1 MNKKI
6 RVIARGSRLS
16 RLQVEEVFKKFP
28 NLAYEIK
35 YLESYGDKNLQ
46 ISLLNGEAPADIFT
60 RELDDAIRRGDADI
74 AIHSAKDLP
83 YPLPEDIE
91 VIALFPAFD
100 TTDSLVS
107 RDHKKLAELPAGS
120 VIGTS
125 SPLRKKGL
133 SKLRPDLTIKG
144 IRGCIE
150 ERVQQVKDGKF
161 DAAIVATCALKRLGM
176 EDEIAEVL
184 PFATHPLQGFLAI
197 TAKKVKSEER
207 RENAKKENAPL
218 GVPADLQISCKREE
232 SQACLNSSECS
243 RNSLQKSD
251 GKERTS
257 ENTDKYT
264 HQELRAAFASQS
276 ILDRQGKVQLVG
288 FGPGD
293 PDLLT
298 LKAAKAIDH
307 ADIIFYDDLIDPS
320 YLENKKAE
328 KVYVGKRA
336 GYHHKEQAT
345 INRLLLDAARQG
357 KNVVRLKGGDPMIFA
372 HGSEEIEYLESNLI
386 QVEVIPGVTTAS
398 ALAASQ
404 KISLTHRDFSSSVAL
419 VSGHTPQPVTPD
431 AETLVYYMG
440 AKQLQAIATK
450 LIDED
455 GWAFNTPVLLTYNV
469 SRKDEQTFETTL
481 WKLRNGEEATANNYS
496 AATGKNAGESIALAD
511 LPTPL
516 IALIGNVAG
525 LKHRQASA
533 IKPTLYTGN
542 MPALEK
548 RKPDYTYTPLIE
560 MHEYEPV
567 HWTQWEGEPEKKGG
581 DNDRKSN
588 FEKEVEEDNEDGLE
602 FDEYEWAEEL
612 QDNLNDFD
620 SPYKDIFLFTS
631 QYAVKA
637 WFNLLRKTGKS
648 TAAPKDV
655 KFVSIGA
662 TTTAALQQ
670 EGIKDI
676 EQVEKDNS
684 FGVIEWFKN
693 KYDYYRNA
701 AIQHQKRNWSE
712 LYHSEEEEE
721 EEENED
727 LDENMNEDLEEHRP
741 AILYPQSNLSNNTI
755 AEELYKAGYDVETI
769 SVYVNK
775 MPKHPRRV
783 NLNHFKRI
791 VFTSPST
798 IDNFIKL
805 YGKLPDN
812 VEFITRGP
820 ITQAHLDEILNK
832 E

>member
-133 SKLRPDLTIKG
+133 NELRPDLAIKG

-197 TAKKVKSEER
+197 TAKKVKGNER
-207 RENAKKENAPL
+207 RAK
-218 GVPADLQISCKREE
+218 
-232 SQACLNSSECS
+232 NS
-243 RNSLQKSD
+243 KD
-251 GKERTS
+251 I
-257 ENTDKYT
+257 YT
-264 HQELRAAFASQS
+264 PQELRAAFASQS
-276 ILDRQGKVQLVG
+276 ILDKQGKVQLVG

-298 LKAAKAIDH
+298 IKAAKAIDQ

-320 YLENKKAE
+320 YLEDKKAE

-345 INRLLLDAARQG
+345 INRLLLDAAREG

-440 AKQLQAIATK
+440 AKQLQAIATQ
-450 LIDED
+450 LIDKE

-469 SRKDEQTFETTL
+469 SRSDEQTFETTL
-481 WKLRNGEEATANNYS
+481 WKLRNGEVATGNNYS
-496 AATGKNAGESIALAD
+496 AATGKNAGESIDLAG

-525 LKHRQASA
+525 LKHHQASA
-533 IKPTLYTGN
+533 IKTTLYTGN

-548 RKPDYTYTPLIE
+548 RKPDYIYTPLIE

-567 HWTQWEGEPEKKGG
+567 HWTEREGEE
-581 DNDRKSN
+581 SN
-588 FEKEVEEDNEDGLE
+588 EKEGDSIREGITEKDIEDELE
-602 FDEYEWAEEL
+602 FDEYELAEEL
-612 QDNLNDFD
+612 QDNLNDFED
-620 SPYKDIFLFTS
+620 PYKDIFLFTS

-648 TAAPKDV
+648 TTAPKDV

-662 TTTAALQQ
+662 TTTAALKQ

-693 KYDYYRNA
+693 QYEHYRKA
-701 AIQHQKRNWSE
+701 AILHQKNKE
-712 LYHSEEEEE
+712 NGVYHSEEE
-721 EEENED
+721 
-727 LDENMNEDLEEHRP
+727 LQEHRP
-741 AILYPQSNLSNNTI
+741 TILYPQSNLSNNTI
-755 AEELYKAGYDVETI
+755 AEELYKTGYDVETI

-798 IDNFIKL
+798 IDNFIHL
-805 YGKLPDN
+805 YGKLPEG

-820 ITQAHLDEILNK
+820 ITQAHLDNILNK
-832 E
+832 K